1 MRDGTP
7 SCFCVRNNRGGGEE
21 EEEVGPQN
29 LVTCTYWAELGVGGG
44 RRRAVTVTVTWCKNG
59 VGQGLCVGV
68 GEEPGKLSF
77 CKVDLR
83 PWFFWRKQ
91 GLKRL
96 DFDEATVW
104 VFWDLSSARFGAGP
118 EPREGFYVAVVCGN
132 EAALVLGDMKEAA
145 LRRTRA
151 GNPLTEAVLVSRKE
165 HIFGNRYFATRARF
179 GGSGRS
185 HEVGIECRTKGPD
198 DPALLVSVDREP
210 VMEVKRLRWKF
221 RGNDTIYVEGVPVQF
236 LWDVHDWL
244 FSPGLGHAMFVF
256 KPVECVSGKSA
267 AAAAAAA
274 AALASEC
281 KSSACFLESVSSSRD
296 GNYYVPSDF
305 FLLLYAWKCD

>member
-1 MRDGTP
+1 MWDGTP
-7 SCFCVRNNRGGGEE
+7 TCFCVRNNRGGDE

-29 LVTCTYWAELGVGGG
+29 LVTCTYRAELGVGGG
-44 RRRAVTVTVTWCKNG
+44 RRRAVTVTVTWCKNA

-68 GEEPGKLSF
+68 GEPGNFSF

-96 DFDEATVW
+96 DFDEATVE
-104 VFWDLSSARFGAGP
+104 VFWDLSAARFGAGP

-132 EAALVLGDMKEAA
+132 EAVLVLGDMKEAA

-151 GNPLTEAVLVSRKE
+151 ENPLREAALVSRKE
-165 HIFGNRYFATRARF
+165 HVFGNRYFATRARF

-185 HEVGIECRTKGPD
+185 HEVSIECRTKGPD
-198 DPALLVSVDREP
+198 DPALFVSVDREP
-210 VMEVKRLRWKF
+210 VMEVKRLLWKF
-221 RGNDTIYVEGVPVQF
+221 RGNDTIYVEGAPVQF

-256 KPVECVSGKSA
+256 RPVECVSEKS
-267 AAAAAAA
+267 AAAA
-274 AALASEC
+274 AALASDC
-281 KSSACFLESVSSSRD
+281 KSPTCLLESVSSP
-296 GNYYVPSDF
+296 GNYYIPLDF
-305 FLLLYAWKCD
+305 SLLLYAWKCD